1 MRNRCVRRFSGFDDS
16 PCQPFLAVCRL
27 RARTANLR
35 DLNQPESDLMKNSLI
50 ALAIVFAAAGAHAQ
64 VGTAV
69 KEAGKAT
76 AETTKQGVENVKA
89 ATSSE
94 PAKTVHK
101 VKADVHKA
109 KAKQAGTNAKAAAK
123 EAVK

>member
-1 MRNRCVRRFSGFDDS
+1 MRSRCARQFSGFDHS
-16 PCQPFLAVCRL
+16 PCQRFLAVRRL
-27 RARTANLR
+27 KARSANLCGQ
-35 DLNQPESDLMKNSLI
+35 NKFESDLMKNSLI

-64 VGTAV
+64 AGTAV
-69 KEAGKAT
+69 KESGKAT
-76 AETTKQGVENVKA
+76 AETTKQGVENAKA

-101 VKADVHKA
+101 AKAKVHKA